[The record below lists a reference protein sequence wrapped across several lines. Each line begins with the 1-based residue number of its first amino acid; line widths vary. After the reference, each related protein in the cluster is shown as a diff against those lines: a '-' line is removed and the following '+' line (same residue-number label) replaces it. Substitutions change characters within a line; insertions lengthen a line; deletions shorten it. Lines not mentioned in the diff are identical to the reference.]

1 MTIMSTMSASVKQA
15 ALMAAKSASL
25 ILPQFSMT
33 FAANFEAASSRGF
46 QTRQRG
52 AGDLVRCYVAD

>member
-1 MTIMSTMSASVKQA
+1 
-15 ALMAAKSASL
+15 MAAKSASL